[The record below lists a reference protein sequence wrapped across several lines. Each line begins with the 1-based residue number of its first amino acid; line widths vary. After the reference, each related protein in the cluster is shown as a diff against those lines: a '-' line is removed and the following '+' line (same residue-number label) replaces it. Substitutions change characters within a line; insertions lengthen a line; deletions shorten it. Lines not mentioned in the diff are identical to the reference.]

1 MNPTAHA
8 IAEEMRKLQGF
19 WKQIVYERDG
29 VSEPP
34 DERGWEPIV
43 AIVGDTFVVT
53 LADGSTPISGKFRLD
68 PTTDPKTIDWLDEV
82 GEDAGKT
89 IPAIYS
95 LQGDRFT
102 FCAAYEGGSGRGNS
116 EPGPATSFAR
126 VSAVRPRP
134 PRRMAVRPTY
144 EHRRPAIIGNA
155 RRPHGVSGRGVRDR
169 DRRATDRRVHRG
181 RVVGASRSGA
191 TLSALPR
198 RLPSPRRGPGSKR
211 LAPARPAAV
220 P

>member
-8 IAEEMRKLQGF
+8 IAEEMRKLQGV

-102 FCAAYEGGSGRGNS
+102 FCAAYEGG
-116 EPGPATSFAR
+116 E
-126 VSAVRPRP
+126 RPREFRTRP
-134 PRRMAVRPTY
+134 GHVLRTSQRRTP
-144 EHRRPAIIGNA
+144 
-155 RRPHGVSGRGVRDR
+155 
-169 DRRATDRRVHRG
+169 
-181 RVVGASRSGA
+181 
-191 TLSALPR
+191 
-198 RLPSPRRGPGSKR
+198 
-211 LAPARPAAV
+211 APAAANGRPPDV
-220 P
+220 